1 MTMEEIVSRNIEEA
15 KAKYPQKAK
24 IYDKALLVYKTML
37 DEGHS
42 GFSWAMT
49 RNTMYAISTKIK
61 DLKDKQE
68 IIKAVNDYVDGL
80 KSLDGNLDSFASYG
94 NMVVVSAGA
103 SFLKLVDLCDTAE
116 EIQEVHDVFNR
127 LAKDKPLIPIE
138 DNPEIW
144 HFNDFGGLKEDD
156 DVPRKSYQCT
166 KMSSL
171 FKDVYADGT
180 VSYHDQNR
188 AYCSEMITNDDGET
202 HESTYVSWKADIV
215 DLLWPITMPYMPE
228 DKAYKVNIETVKYDK
243 ERNLDMI
250 LIKSVDTPSGE
261 HRVLNLCFK
270 EIDITKPGD
279 KYLNTA
285 NARARY
291 DEFIEAKRKQTN
303 G

>member
-1 MTMEEIVSRNIEEA
+1 MTMSEIVSRNIEEA

-24 IYDKALLVYKTML
+24 IYDKALLVYNTML

-42 GFSWAMT
+42 GFSWVMT
-49 RNTMYAISTKIK
+49 INTMYAISTKIK

-68 IIKAVNDYVDGL
+68 IIKAVNDYV
-80 KSLDGNLDSFASYG
+80 KSLANTEDNLDSFASYG
-94 NMVVVSAGA
+94 NMVAVSAGA
-103 SFLKLVDLCDTAE
+103 SFLTLVDLCDTAE
-116 EIQEVHDVFNR
+116 EIQEVYDVFNR

-144 HFNDFGGLKEDD
+144 CFNAFGDLKGDD
-156 DVPRKSYQCT
+156 SPRKSYQCT

-188 AYCSEMITNDDGET
+188 AYCSEMITDGGET
-202 HESTYVSWKADIV
+202 HESTYTSWKCDIV
-215 DLLWPITMPYMPE
+215 DLIWPITMPYMPE
-228 DKAYKVNIETVKYDK
+228 DKAYKVNVETVKYDK
-243 ERNLDMI
+243 EKNLDMV

-285 NARARY
+285 YARARY
-291 DEFIEAKRKQTN
+291 DEFVEAKRKQTN